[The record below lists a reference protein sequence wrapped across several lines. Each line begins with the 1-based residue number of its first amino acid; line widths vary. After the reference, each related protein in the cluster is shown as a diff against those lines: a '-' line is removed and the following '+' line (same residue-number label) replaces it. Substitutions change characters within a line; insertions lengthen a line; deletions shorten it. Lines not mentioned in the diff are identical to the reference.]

1 MWFKIQD
8 RQVKINILAKPNAK
22 KTAFLG
28 IKEQGMIIS
37 LHAKPYQGEANKELV
52 SYLAKLFHLP
62 KTQIILLKGEG
73 SRYKQITIPLTDAV
87 QKIIDHFSQNA

>member
-1 MWFKIQD
+1 
-8 RQVKINILAKPNAK
+8 LAKPNAK

-37 LHAKPYQGEANKELV
+37 LHAKPHQGEANKELF

-73 SRYKQITIPLTDAV
+73 SRYKQVMVPLTVFV
-87 QKIIDHFSQNA
+87 QELINLYNQ